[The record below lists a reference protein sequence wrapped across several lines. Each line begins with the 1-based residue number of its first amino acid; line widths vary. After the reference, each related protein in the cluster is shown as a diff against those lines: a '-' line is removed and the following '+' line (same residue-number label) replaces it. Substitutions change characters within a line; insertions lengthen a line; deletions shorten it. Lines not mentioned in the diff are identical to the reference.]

1 MIELDFKKT
10 GGLIPAIAQDW
21 KTGEVLMLAYINEES
36 WKETLKTGHG
46 VYWSRSRSKLWH
58 KGEESG
64 NVQIVK
70 EILVDCDAD
79 TVIFKVEQV
88 GGAAC
93 HEGYHT
99 CFFRKVVGDN
109 LEVVGERVFDPK
121 KVYKK

>member
-99 CFFRKVVGDN
+99 CFFRKVAGDN